1 MAWTAPAGSTFM
13 ARVAKIASSIIA
25 RVKIRGLELIDERK
39 EGGRAHVS
47 AALCSPEL
55 TLFIPNVQYCEC
67 DLADERQRDWPASPR
82 PKVMTAAAAVLR
94 LICLTLP
101 SADNQSR
108 AEFCESTTSTADTSW
123 KQGSSDKRTSAK
135 AEGTTCDDHKGP
147 DTAQSNAIQ
156 MRPPRQSNL
165 SIG

>member
-25 RVKIRGLELIDERK
+25 RV
-39 EGGRAHVS
+39 
-47 AALCSPEL
+47 
-55 TLFIPNVQYCEC
+55 
-67 DLADERQRDWPASPR
+67 
-82 PKVMTAAAAVLR
+82 LR

-108 AEFCESTTSTADTSW
+108 AEFCESTISTADTSW
-123 KQGSSDKRTSAK
+123 KQGSSEKRTNAK
-135 AEGTTCDDHKGP
+135 AEGTICDDHKGP
-147 DTAQSNAIQ
+147 DTSRSNAIH
-156 MRPPRQSNL
+156 MRPPRQSRL